1 MGTLDRWR
9 SARQLRETK
18 RIRKATEAQAKGATA
33 DQIIEGESRGYERR
47 SREGSQAGHL
57 TAQSAA
63 S

>member
-9 SARQLRETK
+9 SARQLRKTK

-33 DQIIEGESRGYERR
+33 DQIIEGESCGYEPR
-47 SREGSQAGHL
+47 SREGWQAGQL